1 MSSTND
7 KMRGAGND
15 VAGNVKQAVG
25 NATGNEEMEAE
36 GRAQETKGDAQ
47 KALGNAK
54 DAIGNAAENIGNA
67 IKGSGN

>member
-7 KMRGAGND
+7 KARGTGND

-25 NATGNEEMEAE
+25 SATGNEEMENE
-36 GRAQETKGDAQ
+36 GKTQEAKGDAQ

-54 DAIGNAAENIGNA
+54 DAVGNAAEKVGNA
-67 IKGSGN
+67 VKGSGN